1 MKKVNIGLKKA
12 CIIHLNKG
20 NSEKWMYVYTHTRT
34 DTHSGEM
41 IMAQLVVALS
51 WLFLLTV
58 LFNSK
63 LMMGMGIEEY

>member
-1 MKKVNIGLKKA
+1 MDV
-12 CIIHLNKG
+12 CVH
-20 NSEKWMYVYTHTRT
+20 THTRT
-34 DTHSGEM
+34 DTHSREM

>member
-20 NSEKWMYVYTHTRT
+20 NSEKWMYVYTRT
-34 DTHSGEM
+34 DTHSREM